1 MPSNHIKNIGP
12 LIINLDSTE
21 LSDSEKHLIEHNLV
35 GGIILFSHNFISKKQ
50 FQSLINDIKSVKD
63 NILITID
70 HEGGRVQ
77 RLLNGFTHLPSFEKI
92 SEIKNDDVRKQIA
105 YQAGYVSAYE
115 LSEVS
120 IDINYSPVID
130 INHNKKNNL
139 LKDRTFGDNTENIIL
154 LANEYIKGSLDGG
167 VLPVLKHFPGHGR
180 VMTDSHTED
189 CLSDIDINELLKTDI
204 LPFKSLHLNQSKFN
218 LPIMTNHIIYSKV
231 DKFIA
236 TYSKEWLKT
245 KSNLIFKKPPI
256 FISDDVEMYS
266 AKMIDDR
273 ELSCEERVLLALN
286 AGCRMIIATTMQNNK
301 IIEEKSSYRYFSENY
316 LTDNI
321 IEYYEKN
328 HDKMSEI
335 ELPKIES
342 KSVKL
347 YEEAIENMQTI
358 GMITD
363 E

>member
-1 MPSNHIKNIGP
+1 MSTIHYKNIGP
-12 LIINLDSTE
+12 LIINLDSIE
-21 LSDSEKHLIEHNLV
+21 LSDSEKCLIEHKLV

-77 RLLNGFTHLPSFEKI
+77 RLLDDFTHLPSFEKI
-92 SEIKNDDVRKQIA
+92 SEIENEDIRKKIA
-105 YQAGYVSAYE
+105 YQAGYISAYE
-115 LSEVS
+115 LSEIN

-130 INHNKKNNL
+130 INHNKANNL
-139 LKDRTFGDNTENIIL
+139 LRDRTFGNNVEDVTL
-154 LANEYIKGSLDGG
+154 LAHEYIKGSLDAGI
-167 VLPVLKHFPGHGR
+167 LPVLKHFPGHGR
-180 VMTDSHTED
+180 VTTDSHTEE
-189 CLSDIDINELLKTDI
+189 CSSDVKINELLNTDV
-204 LPFKSLHLNQSKFN
+204 LPFKTLHNRLSEAN
-218 LPIMTNHIIYSKV
+218 LPIMTNHVSYTNV
-231 DKFIA
+231 DKFIT
-236 TYSKEWLKT
+236 TYSEEWLTRQSK
-245 KSNLIFKKPPI
+245 LIFSRQPF
-256 FISDDVEMYS
+256 FISDDVEMLS
-266 AKMIDDR
+266 ATILNGKKI
-273 ELSCEERVLLALN
+273 SCEERVLLALN
-286 AGCRMIIATTMQNNK
+286 AGCRMIIATTMQNNR
-301 IIEEKSSYRYFSENY
+301 IIEGKSSHKYFSENY

-347 YEEAIENMQTI
+347 YEEAIENMETA

>member
-1 MPSNHIKNIGP
+1 MKNIGP
-12 LIINLDSTE
+12 LIINLDDTN
-21 LSDSEKHLIEHNLV
+21 LSNDEKNIIKNNLV
-35 GGIILFSHNFISKKQ
+35 GGIILFSHNYDSKSQLCK
-50 FQSLINDIKSVKD
+50 LIDDIRSIKD
-63 NILITID
+63 NIIISID
-70 HEGGRVQ
+70 HEGGRIQ
-77 RLLNGFTHLPSFEKI
+77 RLLKEFTHLPSLEAI
-92 SEIKNDDVRKQIA
+92 SNIKNHELRKKIA
-105 YQAGYVSAYE
+105 NQSGYVSGYE
-115 LSEVS
+115 LSEIN
-120 IDINYSPVID
+120 IDINYSPVVD
-130 INHNKKNNL
+130 INHNKENNL
-139 LKDRTFGDNTENIIL
+139 LKDRTFGNDINNIVL
-154 LANEYIKGSLDGG
+154 LANEYINGSLECG

-180 VMTDSHTED
+180 VVTDSHTEG
-189 CLSDIDINELLKTDI
+189 CISDVDINELLKTDI
-204 LPFKSLHLNQSKFN
+204 LPFKSLYLNHSKFN
-218 LPIMTNHIIYSKV
+218 LPIMTSHIIYSKV
-231 DKFIA
+231 DKFVV

-245 KSNLIFKKPPI
+245 QSNLIFKKPPI

-266 AKMIDDR
+266 AKVIDNR

-301 IIEEKSSYRYFSENY
+301 IIEEKSSYKYFSENY

-347 YEEAIENMQTI
+347 YEEAIENMETA